1 MLASDAPEGLKAE
14 KATRNAD
21 RTRAQILDAATQEF
35 AELGIA
41 GARIERIAER
51 AGTNKR
57 MVYYYFNSKDD
68 LFVAVMENTYASI
81 RSAERELHLESQSP
95 VDAIRTL
102 VSFTWNYYL
111 EHPEFIGLLNTEN
124 AHHGVHVK
132 NSVQFQS
139 LNMPLIETLGEV
151 IRQGQKEKIFRSGV
165 DPVQLYISIAS
176 LSYFYLSNKHTLGHI
191 FSRDLTSAK
200 AKVERLHH
208 VLDVVLGYLVV
219 N

>member
-1 MLASDAPEGLKAE
+1 VEGLRAE
-14 KATRNAD
+14 KVTRNAD
-21 RTRAQILDAATQEF
+21 RTRSQILDAATQEF

-41 GARIERIAER
+41 GARIERIADR

-57 MVYYYFNSKDD
+57 MVYYYFNSKDE
-68 LFVAVMENTYASI
+68 LFVAVMENSYASI
-81 RSAERELHLESQSP
+81 RNAERKLHLESQSP

-111 EHPEFIGLLNTEN
+111 ENPEFIGLLNTEN
-124 AHHGVHVK
+124 SHGGVHVK
-132 NSVQFQS
+132 HSSEFRS
-139 LNMPLIETLGEV
+139 LNMPLIDTLGDV
-151 IRQGQKEKIFRSGV
+151 IRRGQEEKIFRSGV

-208 VLDVVLGYLVV
+208 VLDVVLGYLVI

>member
-1 MLASDAPEGLKAE
+1 MLASNAPKGSKAE
-14 KATRNAD
+14 KVTRNAD
-21 RTRAQILDAATQEF
+21 RTRTQILDAATQEF

-57 MVYYYFNSKDD
+57 MVYYYFNSKDE

-81 RSAERELHLESQSP
+81 RSAERKLHLESQSP

-124 AHHGVHVK
+124 AHHGIHVK
-132 NSVQFQS
+132 NSVEFQS
-139 LNMPLIETLGEV
+139 LNMPLIDTLSEV

-176 LSYFYLSNKHTLGHI
+176 LSYFYLANKHTLGHI